1 MTLDALK
8 RLASLGEG
16 QHLEFKHRVP
26 RPEKIAREVIALAN
40 TGGGKLLL
48 GVEDDGTV
56 LGVRDVQEEAFALAD
71 ALRSCCDPPVEG
83 IRVASVPVSR
93 RREALVVD
101 VPNSPDKPHFLVEE
115 QEGRQPRR
123 TAFVRARD
131 ESIVASREAVR
142 LMRADTSDAGV
153 RFEFG
158 DKERR
163 LMEYLDRFER
173 VTVAEFARMADVP
186 KRSASHTLVLLTRAG
201 VLAHHADARED
212 HFTLAYGTAA

>member
-56 LGVRDVQEEAFALAD
+56 LGVRDVHEEAFALQD
-71 ALRSCCDPPVEG
+71 ALRAFCDPPVEG

-101 VPNSPDKPHFLVEE
+101 VPNSADKPHFLVEHE
-115 QEGRQPRR
+115 DGRPRR

-142 LMRADTSDAGV
+142 LMRTAASDAGV

-186 KRSASHTLVLLTRAG
+186 ARSASHTLVLLTRAG

>member
-40 TGGGKLLL
+40 TGGGKVLL
-48 GVEDDGTV
+48 GVDDDGTV
-56 LGVRDVQEEAFALAD
+56 LGVRDVQEEAFALAA
-71 ALRSCCDPPVEG
+71 ALRTCCDPPVEG

-115 QEGRQPRR
+115 EGGQARR

-142 LMRADTSDAGV
+142 LMRADRSAAGV

-186 KRSASHTLVLLTRAG
+186 RRSASQTLVLLTRAG
-201 VLAHHADARED
+201 ILAHHADARED